1 MLPSRVCEA
10 HNVHLCMCACLQ
22 TVVLVEE
29 TVFLY
34 SRILPSFTSSRVV
47 VFFGGG
53 TSIPHG
59 TVQVGQEKAKHF
71 PAQRARRREEA
82 RQTSHQSGKSGK
94 FLKTFQSGK
103 TGGFQPKSGKI
114 FQIRENFSNQG
125 TFFKTIFK
133 PFNLRKN
140 LFGDSNLFFRTI
152 SGNCT

>member
-47 VFFGGG
+47 AFLGGG
-53 TSIPHG
+53 GNSIPPG

-71 PAQRARRREEA
+71 PVQRARRREEA
-82 RQTSHQSGKSGK
+82 QQTSHQSGKSGK
-94 FLKTFQSGK
+94 FF
-103 TGGFQPKSGKI
+103 
-114 FQIRENFSNQG
+114 ENFPVREIMGKQEVFSPNQG
-125 TFFKTIFK
+125 KFFKLG
-133 PFNLRKN
+133 N
-140 LFGDSNLFFRTI
+140 FFQNHFQTF
-152 SGNCT
+152 